1 MNKKNYFISGASS
14 GIGEDITK
22 NLIKNGHCVI
32 GCGLETEANY
42 IHSNFIYFQS
52 DVTDSKTLKDNL
64 SSILEINN
72 IRSLDGIITSAGVC
86 GVAEDIY
93 NTTAERFFELF
104 NVNVMG
110 AYNTIKSGLDYLKRG
125 NIVTISSSLGTKP
138 VQKCIGYSPAKAAIC
153 QLTKNL
159 ALELSPNIRV
169 NSVAPSYIDTP
180 MTRRDSE
187 KDEVRLALVNNYPL
201 KRIGYVEDVSNAV
214 LFLLSDESSFITGEV
229 LRVSGGGHLR

>member
-1 MNKKNYFISGASS
+1 MNKKIYFISGASS

-22 NLIKNGHCVI
+22 ELIKEGNIVI
-32 GCGLETEANY
+32 GCGLDL
-42 IHSNFIYFQS
+42 SPNFENDNFLYFKS
-52 DVTDSKTLKDNL
+52 DVTNHKLLKENLHMIMTKNNFSK
-64 SSILEINN
+64 
-72 IRSLDGIITSAGVC
+72 LDGVVTSAGIC

-93 NTTAERFFELF
+93 GTSEERFAELF
-104 NVNVMG
+104 NINVMG
-110 AYNTIKSGLDYLKRG
+110 TYNTIKSCLTYLSNG
-125 NIVTISSSLGTKP
+125 SIVTISSSLGTKP

-180 MTRRDSE
+180 MTRREPE
-187 KDEVRLALVNNYPL
+187 KDSMRMALVNNYPL
-201 KRIGYVEDVSNAV
+201 KRIGTVDDVTNAV
-214 LFLLSDESSFITGEV
+214 MFLLSEQSSFITGEI